1 MVGQDPEMLQMFL
14 EEAQEHLSNLEPDLL
29 ELEEDKENAD
39 QELINRI
46 FRAIHSLKGSAGFFG
61 FENITNV
68 SHVMESLLSL
78 VRDGKMKPTSIL
90 ITYLLQGTDKLNQM
104 VSDIDNSETIDAE
117 DVIEKLSDLLNQDA
131 DASQFV
137 DIDIEGKENL
147 PDKIAKQFQ
156 ISLADLKKAVAHGH
170 FLYSV
175 HAFTHKDMKNKGKTP
190 LDYLKSLEKL
200 GHLIGSYA
208 DIGSIMDIDDTFSEK
223 DISFVYLFSSVLEP
237 DLISLG
243 LEVPESQIQQLE
255 FPEFIDKKY
264 KVLHETAEP
273 MKAKKAPKQKEIPIE
288 VSKDISPKE
297 EDNNQAINE
306 KETINPETTDD
317 ILLKDPVQTVKQK
330 IITQDDINILQK
342 TEALDTNEPKKDKV
356 QAIKKESTTQQKET
370 LRVSVSLLNDLMTF
384 AGELVLAR
392 NQLMRLASD
401 AGRTVPGL
409 SAVLQDINFTTSI
422 LQEKIMNTRMQPIS
436 LVFNKFPR
444 VIRELEIKLNKK
456 IKLEIIGN
464 EVDLDKSIIENLSDP
479 LTHLVR
485 NSADHGIEIPETR
498 IKNGKTEFGTIWLKA
513 YHKSGKVNID
523 VSDDGGGIDENKLVK
538 KAIEKG
544 ILTETSA
551 SKLSKK
557 QILELIFAPGFSTAE
572 QISAV
577 SGRGVGMDV
586 VKTNIEKLG
595 GSVSIDSNLG
605 SGTIVNLKLPLT
617 LAIIPSLI
625 IKTSTMHF
633 ALPQVALKELVRV
646 KKGDDT
652 RKIERVNQSPVL
664 RLRNKLLPI
673 IYLKEVLDIEKNAEQ
688 QEITRVLVLNFDT
701 NEFGLVVDE
710 IVGNEEIVVKSIPH
724 FFKNSQCYSGT
735 TIMGDGSVALILDI
749 AGMAQKAK
757 LNFAGIKEE
766 EKKMAKHDEDDE
778 LKKSS
783 ERQNI
788 LLFENAEDEFFALN
802 LDLIKR
808 IEKLNNDE
816 FEKVG
821 EKEYIEHEGKS
832 LRVIRLEHYLPVR
845 TRQNENDYRY
855 VIIPKMIEN
864 PLGIVAHKIIDS
876 LETEINID
884 TENITS
890 KGLIGSSLIN
900 NRLILFPDIYQIV
913 EMAEPEKVN
922 KNINNANAKYNILI
936 IEDTPFFRTLE
947 KQYFES
953 AGYHV
958 DTAIDGVDGLKKL
971 SKKNYNLFIVD
982 IIMPRMDG
990 YEFVKEIRKNE
1001 KYQHIPCIAVT
1012 TLTSEDSRN
1021 KAKEVGFDAYEIKI
1035 HKEKLLDTVSNLLK
1049 K

>member
-29 ELEEDKENAD
+29 QLEEDKENAD

-61 FENITNV
+61 FENITNL

-78 VRDGKMKPTSIL
+78 VRDRKMKPSSIL

-104 VSDIDNSETIDAE
+104 VGDIDNSESVDAE
-117 DVIEKLSDLLNQDA
+117 EIIAILNDLLNQDSE
-131 DASQFV
+131 ASQKIE
-137 DIDIEGKENL
+137 IDIEGKENL
-147 PDKIAKQFQ
+147 PEKIASQFQ
-156 ISLADLKKAVAHGH
+156 ISVADLKKAVAHGH

-200 GHLIGSYA
+200 GTLIGSYA
-208 DIGSIMDIDDTFSEK
+208 DIGPITGVDDALNEK
-223 DISFVYLFSSVLEP
+223 DIAFVYLFSSVLEP
-237 DLISLG
+237 DLIALG
-243 LEVPESQIQQLE
+243 LEVSDDQIQQLE
-255 FPEFIDKKY
+255 FPQFVEKQY
-264 KVLHETAEP
+264 KVLHESIEDKP
-273 MKAKKAPKQKEIPIE
+273 KKVQQSTDKPVKEI
-288 VSKDISPKE
+288 KK
-297 EDNNQAINE
+297 
-306 KETINPETTDD
+306 
-317 ILLKDPVQTVKQK
+317 
-330 IITQDDINILQK
+330 
-342 TEALDTNEPKKDKV
+342 EPKKASKKEPLETIVDETEDKPVKAEKIEDNIEQNEDTDTV
-356 QAIKKESTTQQKET
+356 QENIQESVTETVTDPKAKTIKKDSTTQHKET
-370 LRVSVSLLNDLMTF
+370 LRVSVGLLNDLMTF

-392 NQLMRLASD
+392 NQLLRLASD
-401 AGRTVPGL
+401 AARTVPGL
-409 SAVLQDINFTTSI
+409 NAVLQDINFTTSI

-444 VIRELEIKLNKK
+444 VIREMEIKLNKK
-456 IKLEIIGN
+456 INLEISGN

-485 NSADHGIEIPETR
+485 NSADHGIETPEVR
-498 IKNGKTEFGTIWLKA
+498 LKNGKPESGTIWLKA
-513 YHKSGKVNID
+513 YHKGGKVNID
-523 VSDDGGGIDENKLVK
+523 VIDDGGGMDEKKILR

-544 ILTETSA
+544 VVRESEAQKLT
-551 SKLSKK
+551 KK
-557 QILELIFAPGFSTAE
+557 EVLELIFAPGFSTAD
-572 QISAV
+572 QVSAV

-595 GSVSIDSNLG
+595 GSVSLDSNYGIG
-605 SGTIVNLKLPLT
+605 SSVNLKLPLT

-625 IKTSTMHF
+625 IKINNMHF

-646 KKGDDT
+646 KKDDPH

-673 IYLKEVLDIEKNAEQ
+673 VYLKDVLDIEKNIQQ
-688 QEITRVLVLNFDT
+688 QEITRVLVLNFDS

-710 IVGNEEIVVKSIPH
+710 IVGNEEIVVKSIPN
-724 FFKNSQCYSGT
+724 FFKNCQCYSGT
-735 TIMGDGSVALILDI
+735 TIMGDGSVSLILDI
-749 AGMAQKAK
+749 PGMATKAK
-757 LNFAGIKEE
+757 LNFAGIKDE
-766 EKKMAKHDEDDE
+766 EKKFLKHDEEDE

-783 ERQNI
+783 EKQSI
-788 LLFENAEDEFFALN
+788 LLFENAEDEYFALN

-808 IEKLNNDE
+808 IEKLNNDQ

-832 LRVIRLEHYLPVR
+832 LRVVSLEHYLPVR
-845 TRQNENDYRY
+845 TREKISEFRY
-855 VIIPKMIEN
+855 VIIPKMVEN
-864 PLGIVAHKIIDS
+864 PIGIIAHKIIDS

-890 KGLIGSSLIN
+890 RGLIGSSLIN
-900 NRLILFPDIYQIV
+900 NNLILFPDIYQVI
-913 EMAEPEKVN
+913 EMAEPERAT
-922 KNINNANAKYNILI
+922 KNRENQNSKYNILI
-936 IEDTPFFRTLE
+936 VEDTPFFRTLE

-953 AGYHV
+953 AGYNV
-958 DTAIDGVDGLKKL
+958 ETAIDGVDGLKKIN
-971 SKKNYNLFIVD
+971 KKTYDLLIVD

-990 YEFVKEIRKNE
+990 YDFVREVKKNE
-1001 KYQHIPCIAVT
+1001 KFNHIPCIAVT

-1035 HKEKLLDTVSNLLK
+1035 HKEKLLETVSKLIDN
-1049 K
+1049 